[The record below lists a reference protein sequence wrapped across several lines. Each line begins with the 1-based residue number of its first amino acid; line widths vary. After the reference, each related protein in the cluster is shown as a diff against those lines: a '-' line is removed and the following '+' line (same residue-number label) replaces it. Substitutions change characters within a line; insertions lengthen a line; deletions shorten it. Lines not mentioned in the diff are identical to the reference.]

1 MPDRDSSP
9 RRVVVWVQLF
19 PDRPHLML
27 QWHDPETGKRKSKT
41 AGTCNPLEAERARAD
56 LEYELNNGLHQG
68 GARMSW
74 EKFRELFEAEHVAPL
89 RPATRRN
96 YAAAL
101 DTFERH
107 CSPKRLDL
115 VTTRTVSAYAAAL
128 RSAPTCG
135 RPGAAAST
143 VRVRLQF
150 LRTALRWAVEQE
162 LLAKAPR
169 FLRVKVPDRKPQPV
183 ALEVFERLL
192 EKAPDATMRAFLLAG
207 WLAGLRLAEAF
218 ALEWEANE
226 KAPWVDFE
234 RRRIWLPA
242 EFAKGASDQWV
253 PLAPQLAEALLALPR
268 AGRKVFRFTCA
279 GGRSAAL
286 NTVGWR
292 VIELARA
299 AGVKLSMHALR
310 RGFGCRYAGKV
321 PAQVLQKLMR
331 HRNIRTTV
339 DYYANVD
346 AAVEEAVLGPQPD
359 RRNSSRNSAGP
370 AAGPAEKLSG
380 ASGGQ
385 APPCGSE

>member
-1 MPDRDSSP
+1 MPE
-9 RRVVVWVQLF
+9 RRIVCWVQHMA
-19 PDRPHLML
+19 DRPHLTL
-27 QWHDPETGKRKSKT
+27 RWTDPETGKIRSQT
-41 AGTCNPLEAERARAD
+41 AGTANPKDAEKARAD
-56 LEYELNNGLHQG
+56 LEYELNHDLRR
-68 GARMSW
+68 GAGRMTW
-74 EKFRELFEAEHVAPL
+74 EAFRELFEAEHVAPL

-101 DTFERH
+101 GAFERH

-115 VTTRTVSAYAAAL
+115 ITTRTVSAYAAAL
-128 RSAPTCG
+128 RKQPTCG

-183 ALEVFERLL
+183 APEAFERLL
-192 EKAPDATMRAFLLAG
+192 GKAPDATMRAFLLAG

-218 ALEWEANE
+218 ALEWGAND
-226 KAPWVDFE
+226 KAPWVDFSRE
-234 RRRIWLPA
+234 RIWLPA

-253 PLAPQLAEALLALPR
+253 PLAPELAEALQALPR
-268 AGRKVFRFTCA
+268 QGKRVFRFTCA
-279 GGRSAAL
+279 GGRPAAL
-286 NTVGWR
+286 NTVGSR

-331 HRNIRTTV
+331 HRSIRTTV

-346 AAVEEAVLGPQPD
+346 VAVEEAVLGPRHTAP
-359 RRNSSRNSAGP
+359 RT
-370 AAGPAEKLSG
+370 
-380 ASGGQ
+380 GGGVS
-385 APPCGSE
+385 PNV